1 MITVELLLFAQLR
14 EALGKDREVLK
25 VEEGHTIDEV
35 VALLKT
41 RDEWQGFASLP
52 LTFAVNERVVAGTHR
67 LNDGERLAILTP
79 VSGG

>member
-1 MITVELLLFAQLR
+1 LISVEIFFFAQLK
-14 EALGKDREVLK
+14 EALGKDREVLTL
-25 VEEGHTIDEV
+25 EEGRTIDEV
-35 VALLKT
+35 VESLKA
-41 RDEWQGFASLP
+41 RAEWRSVASLP